1 MDFNDICSDNNIE
14 EVNLGT
20 IITRKQ
26 GNKIYY
32 LYHETYREKI
42 NKKDSGK
49 TRGTGKSKVCTRSTY
64 LGSAETILK
73 SIKRK
78 KSPTKVS
85 TRNFG
90 MVAAAYQTACI
101 VELPQI
107 LAKHIKGERFGTDL
121 WKYFFVPIINRLDC
135 ATSKEKM
142 SGWLKKTILP
152 ELLNIKTQNFTGKK
166 FWYATDD
173 VISEKVLQK
182 TRDATNKEDP
192 FESIDDTIF
201 TNIETELFS
210 RIDQLMGLSP
220 NIICYDATNFFTYFE
235 EPKRSKIANSCHSK
249 DSKNHLN
256 HVGLLMAVEKSFG
269 IPLISRVYRPN
280 CHDSKLFSHILADLI
295 VSLKVLCKAETDL
308 VLVLDKGNNS
318 KDNFSYMKGKI
329 NWIGALVPS
338 HHKDLI
344 DIEISQY
351 HGTWKDR
358 HYYRCEKTVMNIT
371 CCIILTFS
379 AARKRKQ
386 EHTLKRGIEKLQY
399 DIIKKWDNYKKAP
412 KKITS
417 GINTMLKK
425 NRYGKCIKL
434 SVMNKKPFFT
444 EKKEEINARKKR
456 FGKSLVFSNILDAE
470 TGYLIDTYN
479 EKNII
484 ENDFHVLKDVTL
496 IRFRPIRHWTD
507 SKIRAFAFCCVV
519 SMTLIRI
526 MQWMTA
532 QEGYTMST
540 NVLKE
545 ELTDIQEVIMVYS
558 PGDAERKITERSAVQ
573 KKLWEIFKLG
583 KIEKQLSLHK

>member
-1 MDFNDICSDNNIE
+1 M
-14 EVNLGT
+14 GT

-26 GNKIYY
+26 GNKTYY
-32 LYHETYREKI
+32 LYHETFREKI
-42 NKKDSGK
+42 DKKDHGK
-49 TRGTGKSKVCTRSTY
+49 TRGSGKSKVCTRSTY
-64 LGSAETILK
+64 LGSAETILESMK
-73 SIKRK
+73 NK
-78 KSPTKVS
+78 KSPVKVS

-90 MVAAAYQTACI
+90 MVAAAYQAACM
-101 VELPQI
+101 VDLPQI
-107 LAKHIKGERFGTDL
+107 LAKHINGERFGTDL
-121 WKYFFVPIINRLDC
+121 WKYFFVPIINRLDS

-142 SGWLKKTILP
+142 NGWLKKTILP
-152 ELLNIKTQNFTGKK
+152 ELLNIKAQNFTGKK

-173 VISEKVLQK
+173 VISEKALQEK
-182 TRDATNKEDP
+182 REITEEEDP
-192 FESIDDTIF
+192 FENIDDIIF
-201 TNIETELFS
+201 ANIETELFS
-210 RIDQLMGLSP
+210 RIDQLMGLSS
-220 NIICYDATNFFTYFE
+220 NIVCYDATNFFTYIE
-235 EPKRSKIANSCHSK
+235 EPKRSRIANTCHSK

-269 IPLISRVYRPN
+269 IPLVSRVYRPN

-295 VSLKVLCKAETDL
+295 VSLKALCAAETNL

-344 DIEISQY
+344 DLELSQY
-351 HGTWKDR
+351 HGDWKNKR
-358 HYYRCEKTVMNIT
+358 YHRCKKVVMGIN
-371 CCIILTFS
+371 CSIILTFS
-379 AARKRKQ
+379 AVRKRKQ
-386 EHTLKRGIEKLQY
+386 EHTLNRGIEKLQY
-399 DIIKKWDNYKKAP
+399 DITQKWNSYKKTPAN
-412 KKITS
+412 ITS
-417 GINTMLKK
+417 GIKTLLKK
-425 NRYGKCIKL
+425 SRYGKCIKL
-434 SVMNKKPFFT
+434 SVVNGKPCFKKNA
-444 EKKEEINARKKR
+444 EEIQIRKQR
-456 FGKSLVFSNILDAE
+456 FGKSLIFSDMLDAE

-484 ENDFHVLKDVTL
+484 EDDFHVLKDVTL

-519 SMTLIRI
+519 SMTLIRV
-526 MQWMTA
+526 MQWMTE
-532 QEGYTMST
+532 QEGYKMST

-558 PGDAERKITERSAVQ
+558 PSDAERKITERSAVQ

>member
-1 MDFNDICSDNNIE
+1 MLSVVKNIE

-26 GNKIYY
+26 GNKTYY

-42 NKKDSGK
+42 NEKDYGK
-49 TRGTGKSKVCTRSTY
+49 TRGSGKSKVCTRSTY

-73 SIKRK
+73 SIKGK
-78 KSPTKVS
+78 KSPVKVNI
-85 TRNFG
+85 RNFG

-101 VELPQI
+101 VDLPQI

-121 WKYFFVPIINRLDC
+121 WKYFFVPIINRLDS

-142 SGWLKKTILP
+142 SRWLKKTILP
-152 ELLNIKTQNFTGKK
+152 ELLNIKAQNFTGKK

-173 VISEKVLQK
+173 VISEKALQDK
-182 TRDATNKEDP
+182 REATNKEDP

-201 TNIETELFS
+201 TDIETELFS
-210 RIDQLMGLSP
+210 RIDQLMGLSS
-220 NIICYDATNFFTYFE
+220 NIICYDATNFFTYIE
-235 EPKRSKIANSCHSK
+235 EPKRSQIANPCHSK

-280 CHDSKLFSHILADLI
+280 CHDSKVFSHILADLI
-295 VSLKVLCKAETDL
+295 VSLKALCTAETDL

-344 DIEISQY
+344 DMELSQY
-351 HGTWKDR
+351 HGVWKDKR
-358 HYYRCEKTVMNIT
+358 YYRCKKVVMDIK
-371 CCIILTFS
+371 CSIILTFS
-379 AARKRKQ
+379 AVRKRKQ
-386 EHTLKRGIEKLQY
+386 EHTLNRGIKKLQY
-399 DIIKKWDNYKKAP
+399 DITKKWNSYKKTPAN
-412 KKITS
+412 ITS
-417 GINTMLKK
+417 GIKTLLKK

-434 SVMNKKPFFT
+434 SVVNEKPCFKENT
-444 EKKEEINARKKR
+444 EEIQIRKQR
-456 FGKSLVFSNILDAE
+456 FGKSLVFSNMLDAE

-484 ENDFHVLKDVTL
+484 EDDFHVLKDVTL

-526 MQWMTA
+526 MQWMTE

-540 NVLKE
+540 TVLKE

-573 KKLWEIFKLG
+573 KKLWGIFKLG

>member
-1 MDFNDICSDNNIE
+1 MISVVKNIKE
-14 EVNLGT
+14 IGLGT

-42 NKKDSGK
+42 NKKDYGK
-49 TRGTGKSKVCTRSTY
+49 TCGSGKSKVCTRSTY

-73 SIKRK
+73 SIKGK
-78 KSPTKVS
+78 KSPVKVS

-101 VELPQI
+101 VDLPQI

-121 WKYFFVPIINRLDC
+121 WKYFFVPIINRLDS

-152 ELLNIKTQNFTGKK
+152 ELLNIKAQNFTGKK

-173 VISEKVLQK
+173 VISEKTLQEK
-182 TRDATNKEDP
+182 REAINKEDP

-210 RIDQLMGLSP
+210 RIDQLMGLSS
-220 NIICYDATNFFTYFE
+220 NVICYDATNFFTYIE
-235 EPKRSKIANSCHSK
+235 EPKRSRIANSCHSK

-295 VSLKVLCKAETDL
+295 VSLKALCTAETDL

-338 HHKDLI
+338 HHKDII
-344 DIEISQY
+344 DMGLSQY
-351 HGTWKDR
+351 HGVWKDKR
-358 HYYRCEKTVMNIT
+358 YYRCEKVVMDIK
-371 CCIILTFS
+371 CSIILTFS
-379 AARKRKQ
+379 AVRKRKQ
-386 EHTLKRGIEKLQY
+386 EHTLNRGIEKLQY
-399 DIIKKWDNYKKAP
+399 DITKKWNSYKKTPAN
-412 KKITS
+412 ITQ
-417 GINTMLKK
+417 GIQT
-425 NRYGKCIKL
+425 
-434 SVMNKKPFFT
+434 
-444 EKKEEINARKKR
+444 RKQR
-456 FGKSLVFSNILDAE
+456 FGKSLVFSNMLDVE
-470 TGYLIDTYN
+470 TGYLIDTYT
-479 EKNII
+479 EKNTI
-484 ENDFHVLKDVTL
+484 EEDFHVLKDVTL
-496 IRFRPIRHWTD
+496 IRFRLGCPKTRFCGYFFCSTFGPIMSAINILVHCWGHE
-507 SKIRAFAFCCVV
+507 
-519 SMTLIRI
+519 
-526 MQWMTA
+526 MQ
-532 QEGYTMST
+532 
-540 NVLKE
+540 
-545 ELTDIQEVIMVYS
+545 
-558 PGDAERKITERSAVQ
+558 
-573 KKLWEIFKLG
+573 
-583 KIEKQLSLHK
+583 H

>member
-1 MDFNDICSDNNIE
+1 
-14 EVNLGT
+14 LGT

-26 GNKIYY
+26 GNKTYY
-32 LYHETYREKI
+32 LYHETFREKI
-42 NKKDSGK
+42 DKKDHGK
-49 TRGTGKSKVCTRSTY
+49 TRGSGKSKVCTRSTY
-64 LGSAETILK
+64 LGSAETILESMK
-73 SIKRK
+73 NK
-78 KSPTKVS
+78 KSPVKVS

-90 MVAAAYQTACI
+90 MVAAAYQAACM
-101 VELPQI
+101 VDLPQI
-107 LAKHIKGERFGTDL
+107 LAKHINGERFGTDL
-121 WKYFFVPIINRLDC
+121 WKYFFVPIINRLDS

-142 SGWLKKTILP
+142 NGWLKKTILP
-152 ELLNIKTQNFTGKK
+152 ELLNIKAQNFTGKK

-173 VISEKVLQK
+173 VISEKALQEK
-182 TRDATNKEDP
+182 REITEEEDP
-192 FESIDDTIF
+192 FENIDDIIF
-201 TNIETELFS
+201 ANIETELFS
-210 RIDQLMGLSP
+210 RIDQLMGLSS
-220 NIICYDATNFFTYFE
+220 NIVCYDATNFFTYIE
-235 EPKRSKIANSCHSK
+235 EPKRSRIANTCHSK

-269 IPLISRVYRPN
+269 IPLVSRVYRPN

-295 VSLKVLCKAETDL
+295 VSLKALCAAETNL

-344 DIEISQY
+344 DLELSQY
-351 HGTWKDR
+351 HGDWKNKR
-358 HYYRCEKTVMNIT
+358 YHRCKKVVMGIN
-371 CCIILTFS
+371 CSIILTFS
-379 AARKRKQ
+379 AVRKRKQ
-386 EHTLKRGIEKLQY
+386 EHTLNRGIEKLQY
-399 DIIKKWDNYKKAP
+399 DITQKWNSYKKTPAN
-412 KKITS
+412 ITS
-417 GINTMLKK
+417 GIKTLLKK
-425 NRYGKCIKL
+425 SRYGKCIKL
-434 SVMNKKPFFT
+434 SVVNGKPCFKKNA
-444 EKKEEINARKKR
+444 EEIQIRKQR
-456 FGKSLVFSNILDAE
+456 FGKSLIFSDMLDAE

-484 ENDFHVLKDVTL
+484 EDDFHVLKDVTL

-519 SMTLIRI
+519 SMTLIRV
-526 MQWMTA
+526 MQWMTE
-532 QEGYTMST
+532 QEGYKMST

-558 PGDAERKITERSAVQ
+558 PSDAERKITERSAVQ

>member
-1 MDFNDICSDNNIE
+1 M
-14 EVNLGT
+14 GT

-26 GNKIYY
+26 GNKTYY
-32 LYHETYREKI
+32 LYHETFREKI
-42 NKKDSGK
+42 DKNDHGK
-49 TRGTGKSKVCTRSTY
+49 TRGSGKSKVCTRSTY
-64 LGSAETILK
+64 LGSAETILESMK
-73 SIKRK
+73 NK
-78 KSPTKVS
+78 KSPVKVS

-90 MVAAAYQTACI
+90 MVAAAYQAACM
-101 VELPQI
+101 VDLPQI
-107 LAKHIKGERFGTDL
+107 LAKHINGERFGTDL
-121 WKYFFVPIINRLDC
+121 WKYFFVPIINRLDS

-142 SGWLKKTILP
+142 NGWLKKTILP
-152 ELLNIKTQNFTGKK
+152 ELLNIKAQNFTGKK

-173 VISEKVLQK
+173 VISEKALQEK
-182 TRDATNKEDP
+182 REITEKEDP
-192 FESIDDTIF
+192 FENIDDIIF
-201 TNIETELFS
+201 ANIETELFS
-210 RIDQLMGLSP
+210 RIDQLMGLSS
-220 NIICYDATNFFTYFE
+220 NIVCYDATNFFTYIE
-235 EPKRSKIANSCHSK
+235 EPKRSRIANTCHSK

-269 IPLISRVYRPN
+269 IPLVSRVYRPN

-295 VSLKVLCKAETDL
+295 VSLKALCAAETNL

-344 DIEISQY
+344 DLELSQY
-351 HGTWKDR
+351 HGDWKNKR
-358 HYYRCEKTVMNIT
+358 YYRCKKVVMGIN
-371 CCIILTFS
+371 CSIILTFS
-379 AARKRKQ
+379 AVRKRKQ
-386 EHTLKRGIEKLQY
+386 EHTLNRGIEKLQY
-399 DIIKKWDNYKKAP
+399 DITQKWNSYKKTPAN
-412 KKITS
+412 ITS
-417 GINTMLKK
+417 GIKTLLKK
-425 NRYGKCIKL
+425 SRYGKCIKL
-434 SVMNKKPFFT
+434 SVVNGKPCFKKNA
-444 EKKEEINARKKR
+444 EEIQIRKQR
-456 FGKSLVFSNILDAE
+456 FGKSLIFSDMLDAE

-484 ENDFHVLKDVTL
+484 EDDFHVLKDVTL

-519 SMTLIRI
+519 SMTLIRV
-526 MQWMTA
+526 MQWMTE
-532 QEGYTMST
+532 QEGYKMST

-558 PGDAERKITERSAVQ
+558 PSDAERKITERSAVQ